1 MLVQSVSKGLCGRL
15 AVGRFDQGRDFCGRW
30 REEWELKTALDQSTE
45 SLIPNLSLEPLSGCV
60 EGHQL

>member
-45 SLIPNLSLEPLSGCV
+45 SLMC
-60 EGHQL
+60 